1 MKKDIKKTIQILSE
15 QSGKTW
21 SFELWTVYGQLIERD
36 KGEGEGEGEGEGQ
49 LDLHNYNNGI
59 LLNIIGSELR
69 CCYIINKRIDNAGK
83 HLL

>member
-36 KGEGEGEGEGEGQ
+36 KGEGEGEGEGQ
-49 LDLHNYNNGI
+49 LDLHN
-59 LLNIIGSELR
+59 
-69 CCYIINKRIDNAGK
+69 
-83 HLL
+83 